1 LRLANSERQPQNYTA
16 SVFVVK
22 PKIMQDS
29 KDQIKQLENKAK
41 QIRRLIIQML
51 AKAGSGHPGGSL
63 SSTDLVTALFFS
75 VMRFKADQPRWPDRD
90 RFHMSKG
97 HCCPLWYAVLA
108 EAGYF
113 SADKLLT
120 LRQLGSMLQGH
131 PDRRT
136 PGVEA
141 ASGSLGQGLS
151 VSIGMSLASRIDKK
165 SYRVY
170 CLMGDGEIQEGNIW
184 EGAMAASHFK
194 CDNLC
199 AILDYNGFQIDGK
212 VKDIMGI
219 EPIVDKWRAFG
230 WHTIEINGHDMRQIL
245 SAYEEAGK
253 IKGKPSIIIAHTI
266 KGKGVSF
273 MENVVDFHGRAP
285 TKEEAE
291 IALKELS

>member
-1 LRLANSERQPQNYTA
+1 
-16 SVFVVK
+16 
-22 PKIMQDS
+22 MQYNDN
-29 KDQIKQLENKAK
+29 QIKELEEKARG
-41 QIRRLIIQML
+41 IRRLIIRML

-63 SSTDLVTALFFS
+63 SATDLITVLYFAVL
-75 VMRFKADQPRWPDRD
+75 RHNPHKPNWPERD

-113 SADKLLT
+113 SQDKLWT
-120 LRQLGSMLQGH
+120 LRQLGSILQGH
-131 PDRRT
+131 PDRNT
-136 PGVEA
+136 PGVDV

-151 VSIGMSLASRIDKK
+151 VALGMSLAAKIDHKDYRI
-165 SYRVY
+165 YV
-170 CLMGDGEIQEGNIW
+170 LLGDGESQEGNIW
-184 EGAMAASHFK
+184 EAAMAASHYK

-212 VKDIMGI
+212 VSQIMNL
-219 EPIVDKWRAFG
+219 EPLIAKWQAFG
-230 WHTIEINGHDMRQIL
+230 WHTQEIDGHNIRQIL
-245 SAYEEAGK
+245 SAYEEAK
-253 IKGKPSIIIAHTI
+253 TVKGKPTIIIAHTI

-291 IALKELS
+291 KALKELE